1 MGHSTI
7 LSPQITPSPARRTVS
22 PHAEEK
28 YPSKATEKPLSVGVC
43 PKIHPLIGVKIEM
56 TSWFRR
62 GMQLLGRAVATLR
75 RASRPARKNKAMKE
89 FPLTFELVQHGE
101 ETSREVANLE
111 ELIALRSE
119 LELLVL
125 SRAGQS
131 RLACIALS
139 NAASFAD
146 TERPTEFHGIL
157 VDALHPRV
165 AKAIEQ
171 IDRDFPEVI
180 GQVCRDVIETEAA
193 SFHKDVAALLVT
205 SKSSRA
211 KELSKTY
218 ALSVGLTPPDSN
230 EIAETLDESENTM
243 TEESN
248 VPDPANKNEVEAGLP
263 TDAVDEQAAQPVAQ
277 NDANGPEMFETTEDF
292 EMSDAEGFDDV
303 EDALNAMEA
312 DLQELQALAGSDV
325 DASTDAT
332 SDIQDATD
340 EALDREQ
347 ANEPES
353 AIETADEHFGSDMQ
367 VESTFED
374 ASDQLQDVEAADVV
388 EPIDSIEAMDA
399 TASASANSGAIDNVI
414 NQDETVSAETDALE
428 AASFETEV
436 AATPPVPQTESTT
449 SNSQTL
455 SAATDT
461 DDDLDEAAL
470 AASLV
475 AFNEAIAEIGE
486 RNPTAHPAGPQPS
499 ASDAPTAS
507 QTQAREST
515 QSKSAGHRPS
525 TTSRRQA
532 TSRSSSQRSRTSDV
546 ELSIGNFADF
556 LLNEVNGMWSE
567 ARQGLDE
574 ICTVRDE
581 IMAVRAEVSRIH
593 EEIRTMR
600 NSVMTAR
607 QDIRGVQ
614 SQIQNQRD
622 DANRARQRAD
632 SAALDAQA
640 ACDRAAAAARE
651 AESMA
656 ALCQPR

>member
-1 MGHSTI
+1 
-7 LSPQITPSPARRTVS
+7 
-22 PHAEEK
+22 
-28 YPSKATEKPLSVGVC
+28 
-43 PKIHPLIGVKIEM
+43 
-56 TSWFRR
+56 
-62 GMQLLGRAVATLR
+62 
-75 RASRPARKNKAMKE
+75 MKE
-89 FPLTFELVQHGE
+89 FPLTFEIVQHGE
-101 ETSREVANLE
+101 ETSREVANLD

-146 TERPTEFHGIL
+146 PERPTEFHGIL

-165 AKAIEQ
+165 AKTIEQ
-171 IDRDFPEVI
+171 IDRDFPDVI

-230 EIAETLDESENTM
+230 EIAEPLDESENTM

-248 VPDPANKNEVEAGLP
+248 VPNPADKSEVEAGLP
-263 TDAVDEQAAQPVAQ
+263 TDTVEEQSAQPLAQ
-277 NDANGPEMFETTEDF
+277 NAPKDSGTTEDF
-292 EMSDAEGFDDV
+292 EMSDADGFDDV
-303 EDALNAMEA
+303 DDALNAMEA
-312 DLQELQALAGSDV
+312 DLQELQALAGSDL
-325 DASTDAT
+325 DGAPDTAA
-332 SDIQDATD
+332 DIQAATD
-340 EALDREQ
+340 EMFDQEQ
-347 ANEPES
+347 AAEPES
-353 AIETADEHFGSDMQ
+353 VVAAADESFVSDMQ
-367 VESTFED
+367 VEPTFED
-374 ASDQLQDVEAADVV
+374 ATDDLQDVEAADVV
-388 EPIDSIEAMDA
+388 EPADSIEAIDA
-399 TASASANSGAIDNVI
+399 TASASANSDAIEEMI
-414 NQDETVSAETDALE
+414 GQDETAAADVE
-428 AASFETEV
+428 ANEV
-436 AATPPVPQTESTT
+436 AAFETADATAPPAPQTESRTT
-449 SNSQTL
+449 SAPAP
-455 SAATDT
+455 SADADA

-486 RNPTAHPAGPQPS
+486 DNPTAHPAIQQPS
-499 ASDAPTAS
+499 ASDAPLAP
-507 QTQAREST
+507 QTQAAETT
-515 QSKSAGHRPS
+515 QMKPSAYQPS
-525 TTSRRQA
+525 TTSRRQVA
-532 TSRSSSQRSRTSDV
+532 PRSSSQRSRTSDV
-546 ELSIGNFADF
+546 EMSIGNFADF

-581 IMAVRAEVSRIH
+581 IMAIRAEVSRIH